1 MSKASISAVVPNSAP
16 SAMLGGMPLD
26 QAHGLRQLFSG
37 HRARF
42 VPVVSNPHIGIGG
55 LMLERLCTAFST
67 QGARTLVIDAGE
79 RSTLADAAVLV
90 DLASAIEHL
99 SPQVAYLAARGL
111 PQRCI
116 DAEGFTSA
124 FLDCVSDATGD
135 IDVAIVHAPGAD
147 LCRMFA
153 RHDPRHAATGAVYPL
168 LLCDDRPTSV
178 THAYGALKILAQR
191 AGLLVHDVLLGA
203 APESPRAARIADR
216 LAACAELYLQAT
228 VRHAMRVDPVAH
240 ASEPAPPDLQRWAQ
254 QWLSSPGLSAATRP
268 LGPSGAAVR
277 HILN

>member
-1 MSKASISAVVPNSAP
+1 MFKASISTGAPNSAP
-16 SAMLGGMPLD
+16 STMPGSMPLD

-55 LMLERLCTAFST
+55 LLLERLCTAFST

-79 RSTLADAAVLV
+79 RSTLADTAVLV
-90 DLASAIEHL
+90 DLASAIEQL
-99 SPQVAYLAARGL
+99 SPRVAYLAARGL

-216 LAACAELYLQAT
+216 LAACAELYLRAT
-228 VRHAMRVDPVAH
+228 VRHAMRLDPSAH

-254 QWLSSPGLSAATRP
+254 QWLSSPGLSEATRP